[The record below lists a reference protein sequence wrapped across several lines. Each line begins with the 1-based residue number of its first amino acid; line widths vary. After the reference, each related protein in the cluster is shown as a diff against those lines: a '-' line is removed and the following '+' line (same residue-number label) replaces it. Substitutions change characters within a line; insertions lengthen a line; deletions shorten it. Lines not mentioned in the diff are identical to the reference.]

1 MKLPRIDSLVMVDW
15 EDAHAGTS
23 TWLFREELDTSLKT
37 IKTVGWL
44 AKITPKTIV
53 VCASFSDDEG
63 GVFSDVTTIPRN
75 CIVKVHKLAE
85 PDVIK
90 TTVKAP

>member
-1 MKLPRIDSLVMVDW
+1 MKLDSLVLVEW
-15 EDAHAGTS
+15 QDAHAGQS
-23 TWLFREELDTSLKT
+23 TWVFRDELDANLKLV
-37 IKTVGWL
+37 KTVGWL

-75 CIVKVHKLAE
+75 CIVKVHQLRH
-85 PDVIK
+85 PHGVK
-90 TTVKAP
+90 TTL